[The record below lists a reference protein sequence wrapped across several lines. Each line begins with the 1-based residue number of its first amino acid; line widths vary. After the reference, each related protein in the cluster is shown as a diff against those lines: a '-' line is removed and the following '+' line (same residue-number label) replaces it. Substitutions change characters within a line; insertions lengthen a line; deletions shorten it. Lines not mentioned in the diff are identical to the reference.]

1 VPSGRSSRSAVSND
15 VTIGVDLGGTK
26 LALAAVGP
34 TGRVLSSHR
43 HPTELRGGA
52 EPVVRD
58 ITDCIDGCLGP
69 AGRRASRIGIGI
81 AAQVDGRGTVVTSP
95 NLGWTNVPL
104 RILVERAT
112 RRPTMV
118 TNDVRAITYGEW
130 KHGAGRGAQDLV
142 CIFVGTGIGGGI
154 VADGRLRYGA
164 SNTAGEVGHMT
175 IVSGGRK
182 CHCPNSGCLEAYAGG
197 WAIAERAQER
207 ARQDPKAGAVVVRK
221 AHGVDRVTAKTVSEA
236 SRAGD
241 RFAREL
247 MAETAEYLAAGLVGV
262 VNGFNPGVVVL
273 GGGVIEGVPSLVP
286 ATARRVRAMGLR
298 VATRRLKVVRAG
310 LGGRAGV
317 LGAAAMARDGVPG
330 GR

>member
-1 VPSGRSSRSAVSND
+1 VSDD

-69 AGRRASRIGIGI
+69 AGRRASRVGIGI

>member
-1 VPSGRSSRSAVSND
+1 MSDD

-69 AGRRASRIGIGI
+69 AGRRASRVGIGI